1 MVDPNEA
8 PTTPDRDG
16 PFGTVDTLTRLGI
29 RAWMVVGIGLAVLL
43 VIALLAQI
51 SGLVVPLVIASV
63 MGALLAPLVDR
74 MERARVPRGIGSG
87 TVLLGLFGLVAGSL
101 WIVVAGLSEQAGEI
115 SAQLTAGLALINQQ
129 LSEWGIDIGTTSELM
144 GQVTDFFTGSAAGL
158 SSLLSGLL
166 SNVAS
171 FVVGTLVAVFLLF
184 YVLLDWHRL
193 TRWVSSHLAV
203 DQAMGNGVVDDAVSS
218 IRQYFGGLTI
228 SAVVT
233 SVLIG
238 ASAALLDVPL
248 AFAIALV
255 TLVTSYVPYLGAIV
269 SGAFATLIALGAQG
283 PTVALIMLVVILVV
297 QNVVQ
302 TLVLTRVT
310 SDSLSIH
317 PMVNLGSTIIG
328 ATLAGILGATLSAP
342 LVAMVIRV
350 RARLTAGPASG
361 ESGMNDDHV
370 ATTTGESRSCS
381 LTSDVPGLPVH
392 RVAPA
397 RRWLISGDGLQR
409 RRHT

>member
-1 MVDPNEA
+1 MADPLEA
-8 PTTPDRDG
+8 PTTPDGDG
-16 PFGTVDTLTRLGI
+16 PFGTVDTLTRLGM

-203 DQAMGNGVVDDAVSS
+203 DQVMGEGVVDDAVSS

-317 PMVNLGSTIIG
+317 PMVNLGSTIVG

-361 ESGMNDDHV
+361 ESGLNDDHV
-370 ATTTGESRSCS
+370 VTPTGESQAA
-381 LTSDVPGLPVH
+381 V
-392 RVAPA
+392 
-397 RRWLISGDGLQR
+397 
-409 RRHT
+409 

>member
-1 MVDPNEA
+1 MADPLEA
-8 PTTPDRDG
+8 PTTPDGDG
-16 PFGTVDTLTRLGI
+16 PFGTVDTLTRLGM

-101 WIVVAGLSEQAGEI
+101 WIVVAGVSEQAGEI

-203 DQAMGNGVVDDAVSS
+203 DQVMGEGVVDDAVSS

-370 ATTTGESRSCS
+370 ATATGEPEAA
-381 LTSDVPGLPVH
+381 V
-392 RVAPA
+392 
-397 RRWLISGDGLQR
+397 
-409 RRHT
+409 

>member
-29 RAWMVVGIGLAVLL
+29 RAWMVLGIGLAVLL
-43 VIALLAQI
+43 VVALLAQI

-203 DQAMGNGVVDDAVSS
+203 DRAIGNGVVDDAVSS

-370 ATTTGESRSCS
+370 ATATGEPEAA
-381 LTSDVPGLPVH
+381 V
-392 RVAPA
+392 
-397 RRWLISGDGLQR
+397 
-409 RRHT
+409 

>member
-16 PFGTVDTLTRLGI
+16 PFGTVDALTRLGI

-101 WIVVAGLSEQAGEI
+101 WIVVAGVSEQAGEI

-203 DQAMGNGVVDDAVSS
+203 DQAMGEGVVDDAVSS

-317 PMVNLGSTIIG
+317 PMVNLGSTIVG

-350 RARLTAGPASG
+350 RARLTAGPVSG

-370 ATTTGESRSCS
+370 ATTTGEPEAA
-381 LTSDVPGLPVH
+381 V
-392 RVAPA
+392 
-397 RRWLISGDGLQR
+397 
-409 RRHT
+409 